1 MKKKVFIAVHNG
13 MVGSA
18 ILRRLRLDKDVEIIT
33 KSRQELDLV
42 SKPQVE
48 TFFDEHDIDQVY
60 LAAGLVGGI
69 VANNTYPKDFLYVN
83 INIVS
88 NIIEASHQNDV
99 QDILFLGSSCLYP
112 RLANKPMIEDQLL
125 TGHLEPTNEAYAI
138 AKIAGIKLCESYNKQ
153 FGRNYRSVIPTN
165 LYGPNDNYHP
175 KDSHVLAAL
184 IRKFHEG
191 KINNSETVTIWGTGD
206 PKREFLYVDDLADA
220 CVYIMNLD
228 QEIYNANIDPS
239 CSHINIGT
247 GKDCSILELSELI
260 SDVIDYKGD
269 IITDTSKP
277 DGMPKKLLDVS
288 LLAKLGWEYK
298 TNIREGLEKTYEWF
312 LENQDSL
319 RSKEN
324 FSSSK
329 IT

>member
-1 MKKKVFIAVHNG
+1 MKKTIFIAGHNG

-18 ILRRLRLDKDVEIIT
+18 ILRRLQSEKDVVIIT
-33 KSRQELDLV
+33 ESRKELDLI
-42 SKPQVE
+42 SKLKVE
-48 TFFDEHDIDQVY
+48 AFFDAHNIDQVY

-69 VANNTYPKDFLYVN
+69 VANNTYPKDFLYQN
-83 INIVS
+83 LNIVS
-88 NIIEASHQNDV
+88 NIIEASHQHEI
-99 QDILFLGSSCLYP
+99 QDLLFLGSSCLYP
-112 RLANKPMIEDQLL
+112 RLANQPMQENQLL

-184 IRKFHEG
+184 LRKFHTG
-191 KINNSETVTIWGTGD
+191 KISNAKEVIIWGTGK
-206 PKREFLYVDDLADA
+206 PEREFLYVDDLADA
-220 CVYIMNLD
+220 CVYIMNLEE
-228 QEIYNANIDPS
+228 EIYRKNIHPS

-247 GKDCSILELSELI
+247 GKDCSILELSQLI
-260 SDVIDYKGD
+260 SDVVEFKGE
-269 IITDTSKP
+269 IAFDTSKP

-288 LLAKLGWEYK
+288 LLSKLGWEHS
-298 TNIREGLEKTYEWF
+298 TNLTQGLEKTYEWF
-312 LENQDSL
+312 LNNQDNL

-324 FSSSK
+324 FSPSK
-329 IT
+329 II

>member
-1 MKKKVFIAVHNG
+1 MKKKVFIAGHNG

-18 ILRRLRLDKDVEIIT
+18 IHRRLQLDKDVEIIT

-112 RLANKPMIEDQLL
+112 RLANQPMIEDQLL

-191 KINNSETVTIWGTGD
+191 KINNAETVTIWGTGD

-220 CVYIMNLD
+220 CVYIMSLD
-228 QEIYNANIDPS
+228 QEIYNANIDTS

-247 GKDCSILELSELI
+247 GKDCSFLELSELI
-260 SDVIDYKGD
+260 SDVIGFKGD

>member
-1 MKKKVFIAVHNG
+1 MKKTIFIAGHNG

-18 ILRRLRLDKDVEIIT
+18 ILRRLQREENAVTIT
-33 KSRQELDLV
+33 KSRKELDLI
-42 SKPQVE
+42 SKPKVE
-48 TFFDEHDIDQVY
+48 AFFDAHNIDQVY

-69 VANNTYPKDFLYVN
+69 VANNTYPKDFLYQN
-83 INIVS
+83 FNIVS
-88 NIIEASHQNDV
+88 NIIEASHQNEV
-99 QDILFLGSSCLYP
+99 QDLLFLGSSCLYP
-112 RLANKPMIEDQLL
+112 RLANQPMQENQLL

-184 IRKFHEG
+184 LRKFHEG
-191 KINNSETVTIWGTGD
+191 KASNAKQVIIWGTGK
-206 PKREFLYVDDLADA
+206 PEREFLYVDDLADA
-220 CVYIMNLD
+220 CVYIMNLEE
-228 QEIYNANIDPS
+228 EIYRKNINPS

-247 GKDCSILELSELI
+247 GKDCSILELANFI
-260 SDVIDYKGD
+260 SDVVGFKGE
-269 IITDTSKP
+269 IAFDTSKP

-288 LLAKLGWEYK
+288 LLSKLGWEHS
-298 TNIREGLEKTYEWF
+298 TNLIQGLEKTYEWF
-312 LENQDSL
+312 LNNQDSL

-324 FSSSK
+324 FSPSK
-329 IT
+329 II

>member
-1 MKKKVFIAVHNG
+1 MKKTIFIAGHNG

-18 ILRRLRLDKDVEIIT
+18 IHRRLQSEKELVIIT
-33 KSRQELDLV
+33 KSRKELDLI
-42 SKPQVE
+42 SKPKVE
-48 TFFDEHDIDQVY
+48 SFFDAHNIDQVY

-69 VANNTYPKDFLYVN
+69 VANNTYPKDFLYQN
-83 INIVS
+83 LNIVS
-88 NIIEASHQNDV
+88 NIIEASHQHEI
-99 QDILFLGSSCLYP
+99 QDLLFLGSSCLYP
-112 RLANKPMIEDQLL
+112 RLANQPMQENQLL

-184 IRKFHEG
+184 LRKFHTG
-191 KINNSETVTIWGTGD
+191 KISNAKEVIIWGTGK
-206 PKREFLYVDDLADA
+206 PEREFLYVDDLADA
-220 CVYIMNLD
+220 CVYIMNLEE
-228 QEIYNANIDPS
+228 EIYRKNIHPS

-247 GKDCSILELSELI
+247 GKDCSILELAQLI
-260 SDVIDYKGD
+260 SDVVEFKGE
-269 IITDTSKP
+269 ITFDTSKP

-288 LLAKLGWEYK
+288 LLSKLGWEHS
-298 TNIREGLEKTYEWF
+298 TNLTQGLEKTYEWF
-312 LENQDSL
+312 LNNQDNL

-324 FSSSK
+324 FSPSK
-329 IT
+329 II

>member
-1 MKKKVFIAVHNG
+1 MKKKVFIAGHNG

-18 ILRRLRLDKDVEIIT
+18 ILRRLRLDKDIEIIT

-48 TFFDEHDIDQVY
+48 RFFDEHDIDQVY
-60 LAAGLVGGI
+60 VAAGLVGGI
-69 VANNTYPKDFLYVN
+69 VANNTYPRDFLYVN

-112 RLANKPMIEDQLL
+112 RLANQPIIEDELL

-175 KDSHVLAAL
+175 KDSHVLPAL

-191 KINNSETVTIWGTGD
+191 KINNAETVTIWGTGD

-228 QEIYNANIDPS
+228 QEIYNANTDPS

-260 SDVIDYKGD
+260 SDVIDFKGD

-298 TNIREGLEKTYEWF
+298 TSIREGLEKTYEWF
-312 LENQDSL
+312 LDNQDSL